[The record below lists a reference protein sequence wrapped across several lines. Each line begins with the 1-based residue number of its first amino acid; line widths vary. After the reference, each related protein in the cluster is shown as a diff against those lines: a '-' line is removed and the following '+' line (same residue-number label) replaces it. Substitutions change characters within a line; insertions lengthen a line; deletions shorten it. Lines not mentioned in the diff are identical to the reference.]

1 MSRRGRGEGSLWQRR
16 DGRWEGRV
24 QLGWSPDGRRQYR
37 SDIARTQMEAIAR
50 LKAVR
55 GLVEDGLRV
64 APAGLT
70 VGTYLARWLADAG
83 PRLRPS
89 TFTRY
94 TGLVRGQLIPQLGRV
109 KLAKLNPSDVGRMMG
124 EVQMSGLS
132 ARTASHCRAV
142 LRAALSDAE
151 RDGLIRRN
159 VARLADAPHLAPPQ
173 PVVLAPADVW
183 GVLDAGAEPSLRRLA
198 VVAITTGLHEGEQL
212 GLCWDDIDFERHCL
226 HVRTTLQRADGAYS
240 LSEPKSATSRRVVAL
255 PDSALEALRDERRE
269 QLAAQLAAGGRW
281 HQPIEHLVFT
291 TALGAPRNG
300 PSVTHLFQDALA
312 SAGLPKLRWHDLRAA
327 HGALLLAGGTD
338 ISVVSRKLGHSSVS
352 LTSRHYGGVA
362 DALQQEAA
370 DRLGVLL
377 QRPARNPQS
386 VS

>member
-37 SDIARTQMEAIAR
+37 SVIARTQLEAVAR
-50 LKAVR
+50 LKTVR
-55 GLVEDGLRV
+55 DQVEDGLPV

-70 VGTYLARWLADAG
+70 VRTYLVRWLDDAS
-83 PRLRPS
+83 PRLRAS
-89 TFTRY
+89 TFARY
-94 TGLVRGQLIPQLGRV
+94 AGLVSGQLIPQLGRL
-109 KLAKLNPSDVGRMMG
+109 KLAKLTPGDVGRMMA
-124 EVQMSGLS
+124 EVQAGGLS

-151 RDGLIRRN
+151 RDGLIHRN
-159 VARLADAPHLAPPQ
+159 VARLSDAPHLAAPQ
-173 PVVLAPADVW
+173 PVVLSAGDVHNL
-183 GVLDAGAEPSLRRLA
+183 LDACGDPGLRRLA
-198 VVAITTGLHEGEQL
+198 VVAITTGLRLGEQL
-212 GLCWDDIDFERHCL
+212 GLRWDDIDFERRCL
-226 HVRTTLQRADGAYS
+226 HVRTTLQRIAGAYS

-255 PDSALEALRDERRE
+255 PDSALEVLRDERRE
-269 QLAAQLAAGGRW
+269 QLAAQLAAGGRR
-281 HQPIEHLVFT
+281 HQPIAGLTFT
-291 TALGAPRNG
+291 TGTGAPRSG
-300 PSVTHLFQDALA
+300 TSLTHLFQDALA

-377 QRPARNPQS
+377 QRPS
-386 VS
+386 